1 MGPVVGRKHTLGI
14 VLEIELAAIGAEVVG
29 VAGMLGGV
37 LGAVDDDL
45 HATHGIDGNAGTGG
59 SGLII
64 HASES
69 TAKPRILS
77 HAYPADVTDR
87 PTHPPSRLTDDRKL
101 LTQRPFADPSFLESD
116 AWRALRIMGEFI
128 DGFDA
133 LARLGPAVTIFGSA
147 RTKPDHPMYAQA
159 RALAVRL
166 SDEGF
171 TVITGGGPGI
181 MEAANRGAKE
191 ADGVSVGLAID
202 LPHETGL
209 NRYVDLAAYFRYFF
223 VRKTMFVKYAQAF
236 VIFPGGFGT
245 FDELFESLTLVQT
258 GKIDHFPII
267 LFGSEYWS
275 GLLDW
280 LRATVVREANVYD
293 DDLEL
298 IRISDDVEEIVD
310 IIAASYR
317 ERDENGASDMPG
329 AASD

>member
-1 MGPVVGRKHTLGI
+1 MRQPV
-14 VLEIELAAIGAEVVG
+14 
-29 VAGMLGGV
+29 
-37 LGAVDDDL
+37 
-45 HATHGIDGNAGTGG
+45 
-59 SGLII
+59 
-64 HASES
+64 
-69 TAKPRILS
+69 
-77 HAYPADVTDR
+77 ADT
-87 PTHPPSRLTDDRKL
+87 T
-101 LTQRPFADPSFLESD
+101 FLESD

-133 LARLGPAVTIFGSA
+133 LARLGPAVSIFGSA
-147 RTKPDHPMYAQA
+147 RTKPDDPTYRHAQE
-159 RALAVRL
+159 LAARL
-166 SDEGF
+166 SDQGF

-191 ADGVSVGLAID
+191 ADGVSVGLAVE
-202 LPHETGL
+202 LPHEHGP
-209 NRYVDLAAYFRYFF
+209 NPYVDIAQYFRYFF

-275 GLLDW
+275 GLLVW
-280 LRATVVREANVYD
+280 LRATVVREANVYE

-298 IRISDDVEEIVD
+298 IRICDDVQEIVD

-317 ERDENGASDMPG
+317 DRDANGADEMPTQDP
-329 AASD
+329 A